1 MSAEVS
7 IEAVRV
13 AYTGSMR
20 SSPAC
25 ALVLGIVAAGTPGCA
40 ARMNEAT
47 VPAPVVAVP
56 EVREPVLAE
65 PMVVE
70 PPVEESSVQPG
81 VNEPYFQPGALVRYT
96 RILEAESRE
105 VALHRDEIVD
115 AIDLRQGIRVADI
128 GAGTGLFTT
137 EIAKRIGPQG
147 AVFAVDIVPAF
158 LDRIR
163 ERIAEE
169 GLHNVTVVQ
178 GKERETALEPASI
191 DLAFMCNT
199 YHHLEY
205 PHAYMRSLYRTLR
218 PGATLV
224 LIDYDRIEGETS
236 PAILKHVRADKL
248 TVIDEVQQ
256 AGFVLESETDL
267 LQQNYYLSF
276 RRP

>member
-1 MSAEVS
+1 
-7 IEAVRV
+7 
-13 AYTGSMR
+13 
-20 SSPAC
+20 
-25 ALVLGIVAAGTPGCA
+25 
-40 ARMNEAT
+40 MNEAT
-47 VPAPVVAVP
+47 VPGAVVAVP
-56 EVREPVLAE
+56 EVREPVLEE
-65 PMVVE
+65 PL
-70 PPVEESSVQPG
+70 VEESSVQPG
-81 VNEPYFQPGALVRYT
+81 VNEPYFQSDALVRYT

-105 VALHRDEIVD
+105 VALHRDEIVN
-115 AIDLRQGIRVADI
+115 AIGLQQGIWVADI

-147 AVFAVDIVPAF
+147 KVFAVDIVPAF

-163 ERIAEE
+163 ERVAED
-169 GLHNVTVVQ
+169 GLKNVAVVQ

-191 DLAFMCNT
+191 DLAFMCDT

-205 PHAYMRSLYRTLR
+205 PHAYMRSVYRTLR

-224 LIDYDRIEGETS
+224 LIDYERMEGETS
-236 PAILKHVRADKL
+236 PAILKHVRADKR
-248 TVIDEVQQ
+248 TVIEEIQG